1 MIQAPKKVI
10 VIGGGVAG
18 LTAAHELQER
28 GFKVV
33 VYERN
38 TVVGGKARSFR
49 VEPLPDND
57 LRLGPYPG
65 LSNAYPS
72 KDIIGL
78 PAEHGFQF
86 FPGFYKHLADTLSR
100 IPWSGD
106 QSRHIIEN
114 LVNVERDAYAQ
125 TGKPFFHI
133 STHRPVTLREWISA
147 LTDILG
153 HPSLGVPPHEAA
165 FATYKL
171 VNSFTMCLERRE
183 YELDGRAWW
192 DYMRADTRS
201 QRYRSIIVEGLTQNF
216 VAMDAKMSSTKSVI
230 NILARLLN
238 DFLRPGGTIDRVL
251 NGPTSEVWIEHWRAY
266 LEQTR
271 EEEGQTPVTFH
282 TGKEGA
288 VDLLLFDEQAS
299 RITGLRLRDGKE
311 VQADYFVAAVPIE
324 AIIQI
329 LDNSDVAIQ
338 THAPSLANLKN
349 DRLKTN
355 WMSGIMY
362 YLKDD
367 ETMDAG
373 HVVYLNSPWA
383 LTSISQNQ
391 FWRKKVSTYP
401 PQKASGILSIIL
413 SDWFETSPRI
423 RKTAQ
428 QTDNPPEL
436 AAETI
441 AQVRDSLLGGMLAH
455 IDWHNIVGFYLDPAL
470 EFQAQMVP
478 DPKTGF
484 EESLMGLMPA
494 REFKRRKASLI
505 QGLAPDEELAFRV
518 ERNVEPLFINT
529 VNSWNL
535 RPHARTEIDNL
546 FLASDYV
553 KTRTDLATME
563 GANEAARW
571 AVNQILQDLEEKK
584 KVKFRRC
591 SLFMFDEPAVF
602 APFRRIDKWL
612 FDRGLPHDPFTL
624 PNIAR
629 RNSEE
634 H

>member
-1 MIQAPKKVI
+1 MTAPKKVI
-10 VIGGGVAG
+10 VIGGGVGG

-28 GFKVV
+28 GFEVV

-38 TVVGGKARSFR
+38 TVLGGKARSFP
-49 VEPLPDND
+49 VEALSGND
-57 LRLGPYPG
+57 RRLGRFPG
-65 LSNAYPS
+65 LMDIYPS

-78 PAEHGFQF
+78 PAEHGFRF

-100 IPWSGD
+100 IPCADD
-106 QSRHIIEN
+106 QSRHVIDN

-133 STHRPVTLREWISA
+133 STHRPVTLREWINA
-147 LTDILG
+147 LTDIFG
-153 HPSLGVPPHEAA
+153 HPSFGLPPNEAA
-165 FATYKL
+165 FATYRL
-171 VNSFTMCLERRE
+171 VNAFTMCLPRRE
-183 YELDGRAWW
+183 SELDGRAWW
-192 DYMRADTRS
+192 DYMRADSKS
-201 QRYRSIIVEGLTQNF
+201 QRYRSIIVEGLTQNL

-251 NGPTSEVWIEHWRAY
+251 NGPTSEVWIEHWRTY

-271 EEEGQTPVTFH
+271 KEEGQIPVTFH
-282 TGKEGA
+282 KGIEGM
-288 VDLLLFDEQAS
+288 VDALLFDEQSS
-299 RITGLRLRDGKE
+299 RITGLRLRNGE
-311 VQADYFVAAVPIE
+311 QIQADYYVAAVPIE
-324 AIIQI
+324 AMIRI
-329 LDNSDVAIQ
+329 LDNSDLAIQ

-349 DRLKTN
+349 DALKTN

-367 ETMDAG
+367 ESMDAG
-373 HVVYLNSPWA
+373 HVVYLDSPWA

-391 FWRKKVSTYP
+391 FWRKKVNRYP
-401 PQKASGILSIIL
+401 PQKASGTLSIIL
-413 SDWFETSPRI
+413 SDWFQTSPRI

-428 QTDNPPEL
+428 QTDNPTEL

-441 AQVRDSLLGGMLAH
+441 AQVRDSLVGRLLDH

-470 EFQAQMVP
+470 EFQAEMVS

-484 EESLMGLMPA
+484 KESLMGLMPA
-494 REFKRRKASLI
+494 REFTRLKANLIKRLALDEELASR
-505 QGLAPDEELAFRV
+505 EELAFRV
-518 ERNVEPLFINT
+518 ERNLEPLFINT

-535 RPHARTEIDNL
+535 RPNAGTEIDNL

-553 KTRTDLATME
+553 RTSTDLATME
-563 GANEAARW
+563 GANEAARC
-571 AVNQILQDLEEKK
+571 AVNGILQDLEQKG

-591 SLFMFDEPAVF
+591 SLFVFDEPAVF
-602 APFRRIDKWL
+602 APFRRIDQWL
-612 FDRGLPHDPFTL
+612 FDHGLPHGPF
-624 PNIAR
+624 P
-629 RNSEE
+629 S
-634 H
+634 